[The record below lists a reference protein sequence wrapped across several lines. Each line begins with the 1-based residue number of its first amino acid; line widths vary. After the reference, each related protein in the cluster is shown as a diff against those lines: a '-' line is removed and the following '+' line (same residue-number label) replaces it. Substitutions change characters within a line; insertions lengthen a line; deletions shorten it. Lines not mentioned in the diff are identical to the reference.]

1 MQKQYQFSS
10 EQLETQIPHL
20 QEKGIT
26 EFSLHD
32 EKIAVNKKRIIQL
45 IDLFAEYAPEL
56 YVSFLIDA
64 SVVDKELVSA
74 AEKIFCS
81 FDIPLKASEKGGKL
95 LFDKKFYGNKARLLN
110 DSGLV
115 FGFQLTYA
123 DVPGDSL
130 KNFMERMDFAVQ
142 QYPNHLDFP
151 QTENADL
158 AATAKVSGLF
168 SAQDIRYA
176 RDLSFACRSFYSAGR
191 AVPWMLSVLKPLKIY
206 PSRFF
211 ADFSEWQRCNN
222 CDFKSGFNPEA
233 ADHKEIDRSR
243 GADGSQPFSAERT
256 ADNRRVHKAV
266 KLLELYECLNSMKH
280 KEIEKMQLLFLE
292 QKCEEKNCSD
302 LFPLVQDIVKING
315 AMSRLAGEGK
325 EEVIKTSYNPEDL
338 LGPESMDLVSFS
350 ENVCMEE
357 CSVKIFAGEY
367 GPDFAIL

>member
-233 ADHKEIDRSR
+233 ADHKEI
-243 GADGSQPFSAERT
+243 
-256 ADNRRVHKAV
+256 
-266 KLLELYECLNSMKH
+266 
-280 KEIEKMQLLFLE
+280 EKMQLLFLE

>member
-10 EQLETQIPHL
+10 EQLESQIPHL

-32 EKIAVNKKRIIQL
+32 EKIAVNKKRIISL
-45 IDLFAEYAPEL
+45 IDLFAEYAPDI

-233 ADHKEIDRSR
+233 ADHKEI
-243 GADGSQPFSAERT
+243 
-256 ADNRRVHKAV
+256 
-266 KLLELYECLNSMKH
+266 
-280 KEIEKMQLLFLE
+280 EKMQLLFLE
-292 QKCEEKNCSD
+292 QKYEEKNCSD

-357 CSVKIFAGEY
+357 CSVKIFAGQY

>member
-10 EQLETQIPHL
+10 EQLESQIPHL

-26 EFSLHD
+26 EFSVHD

-81 FDIPLKASEKGGKL
+81 FDIPLKATEKGGKL
-95 LFDKKFYGNKARLLN
+95 LFDKKFYSNKSRLLN
-110 DSGLV
+110 DSGLI
-115 FGFQLTYA
+115 FGFQLSYA
-123 DVPGDSL
+123 DLPGDSL
-130 KNFMERMDFAVQ
+130 KNFMERMDFAIQ

-176 RDLSFACRSFYSAGR
+176 RDLSFACRTFYSAGR

-233 ADHKEIDRSR
+233 ADHKEI
-243 GADGSQPFSAERT
+243 
-256 ADNRRVHKAV
+256 
-266 KLLELYECLNSMKH
+266 
-280 KEIEKMQLLFLE
+280 EKMQLLFLE
-292 QKCEEKNCSD
+292 QKYEEKKCSD
-302 LFPLVQDIVKING
+302 LFPIVQDIVKING
-315 AMSRLAGEGK
+315 AMSRLSGEGS
-325 EEVIKTSYNPEDL
+325 EEIIATSYNPEDL
-338 LGPESMDLVSFS
+338 LSPESMDLVSFS

-357 CSVKIFAGEY
+357 CSVKIFAGQY
-367 GPDFAIL
+367 GPDFALL